1 MDSIGDYLRAAREDR
16 KVPIAQVVRD
26 TKISEKYIVAMENG
40 QLSLLPAPAYA
51 KGFLK
56 IYAEYLGLDSR
67 PLIEQ
72 YVQEYGGMM
81 RQGFPPDGES
91 VTPTLSSTW
100 RFAAIGVGAAVI
112 IAIAIVSGLKFWR
125 SCAATRVH
133 KPAVSTEELETLP
146 LPPLPQVSPT
156 VEPPAAAPPPPPPQ
170 EAKPKQRKLEA
181 KAKESVWM
189 KVYGDGVL
197 LFQGTVQK
205 GKEEF
210 WLAKDSFDV
219 RIAKP
224 RLVELS
230 IDDKPLREMKGKIA
244 QNVFIDKDGK
254 AVFYRGMM
262 LGE

>member
-1 MDSIGDYLRAAREDR
+1 MDSIGEYLRAAREDR
-16 KVPIAQVVRD
+16 KIPLAQVVRD

-56 IYAEYLGLDSR
+56 IYAEYLGLDPR
-67 PLIEQ
+67 PLVEQ
-72 YVQEYGGMM
+72 YVQAHVGVM

-91 VTPTLSSTW
+91 TAALSSNW

-112 IAIAIVSGLKFWR
+112 LAIVVVSSLKFWR
-125 SCAATRVH
+125 SCASAGAN

-146 LPPLPQVSPT
+146 LPPLPQLSPT
-156 VEPPAAAPPPPPPQ
+156 VEPTAPAPAPQ
-170 EAKPKQRKLEA
+170 EAKPKQKKLEA
-181 KAKESVWM
+181 KAKEGVWM
-189 KVYGDGVL
+189 KVYGDGAL

-210 WLAKDSFDV
+210 WLAKESFDV
-219 RIAKP
+219 RVAKP
-224 RLVELS
+224 RLIDLS
-230 IDDKPLREMKGKIA
+230 IDGKPLKDMKGKTA

-254 AVFYRGMM
+254 VVFYKGKMRA
-262 LGE
+262 E

>member
-1 MDSIGDYLRAAREDR
+1 MDSIGEYLRAAREER
-16 KVPIAQVVRD
+16 KIPIAQVVRD

-56 IYAEYLGLDSR
+56 IYAEYLGLDPR
-67 PLIEQ
+67 PIVEQ
-72 YVQEYGGMM
+72 YVQEHVGLM

-91 VTPTLSSTW
+91 VTPALPPSW
-100 RFAAIGVGAAVI
+100 RLAAIGVGAAVI
-112 IAIAIVSGLKFWR
+112 IVIAVVFGLKFWR
-125 SCAATRVH
+125 SCAAGKAQ

-146 LPPLPQVSPT
+146 LPPLPQATPTAASPA
-156 VEPPAAAPPPPPPQ
+156 VAPTPQ
-170 EAKPKQRKLEA
+170 EVVKPKQKRLEA

-205 GKEEF
+205 GKTEF

-224 RLVELS
+224 RLIDLS
-230 IDDKPLREMKGKIA
+230 LDDKPLKDMKGKVA

-254 AVFYRGMM
+254 VVFYRGKMRA
-262 LGE
+262 E